1 MAVPKKRTT
10 RAKRDQRRGG
20 QRKLKAPHL
29 APCPQCHELKPS
41 HRVCLN
47 CGYYNDR
54 EAIKVEEK
62 KK

>member
-1 MAVPKKRTT
+1 MAVPKRRTT

-20 QRKLKAPHL
+20 QRQLKAPHL
-29 APCPQCHELKPS
+29 TPCPQCHELKPA

-47 CGYYNDR
+47 CGYYKDR